1 MNSKPGERLLASKV
15 LFFQIC
21 GAILNRWWWLLLTI
35 LALLCVRLPV
45 YCNRITNEPWQT
57 IFVLLSSV
65 CLLATVIS
73 ACNVLTNV
81 FNLLRKEKHITN
93 CQIAILCAIGL
104 WIIAAIFI
112 LKIWEEKT
120 SSIGFAIIGGILTW
134 IFQDKVKGASA
145 FIDLRRHGLL
155 NLGDWIKV
163 PSLGVDGEIKKVTLT
178 TATVYNWDTTT
189 STIPMSALQSEHF
202 INLQN
207 MSEGKTYGRKMLQS
221 FTIDSSWIHPI
232 DAAELAYFQSDKHDF
247 EKYLPSDELK
257 EGVLNIYLYRLYLYH
272 WLMANAHVSQKPR
285 LLVRWINQN
294 DSGMVLEVYAFL
306 VDSELSAFEWQ
317 QSLII
322 EHIIAS
328 MTWFG
333 LRLYQ
338 SPSAFDSGNSSIYMT
353 DKPSTYKME
362 NL

>member
-1 MNSKPGERLLASKV
+1 MCSRLSERLLASKF
-15 LFFQIC
+15 LFLQIC
-21 GAILNRWWWLLLTI
+21 GAILKRWWLLL
-35 LALLCVRLPV
+35 LAIVSFLCPLIPIDYMYVPFEIWRPYVFLGSFFLL
-45 YCNRITNEPWQT
+45 I
-57 IFVLLSSV
+57 
-65 CLLATVIS
+65 AVIS
-73 ACNVLTNV
+73 ACGVLTNI
-81 FNLLRKEKHITN
+81 FSLLRAERHITN
-93 CQIAILCAIGL
+93 CQLAILCAISV
-104 WIIAAIFI
+104 WIIGVIFI
-112 LKIWEEKT
+112 LGIQKDSVAFIAFGVVG
-120 SSIGFAIIGGILTW
+120 SILTW
-134 IFQDKVKGASA
+134 ISQDKIKGAA
-145 FIDLRRHGLL
+145 TFIHLRMHGLL

-178 TATVYNWDTTT
+178 TATLYNLDTTT

-207 MSEGKTYGRKMLQS
+207 MSDGKTYGRKMLQS

-232 DAAELAYFQSDKHDF
+232 DAEELAYFQSDKHDF

-285 LLVRWINQN
+285 LLVRWIDQH

-322 EHIIAS
+322 EHIVAS
-328 MTWFG
+328 MAWFG

-353 DKPSTYKME
+353 DTPSTYKME